1 MLAVGSVTVPVVGVV
16 HVIAVGDRF
25 VPAVAAVRMGV
36 ILVGGVR
43 QGVLVVVAL
52 MRGVRVP
59 VMDVVHVAFML
70 RAGVPAAGPVGMSVP
85 GVDVVSG
92 SGHCSSLL

>member
-1 MLAVGSVTVPVVGVV
+1 VGVV
-16 HVIAVGDRF
+16 
-25 VPAVAAVRMGV
+25 
-36 ILVGGVR
+36 LVGGVR

-59 VMDVVHVAFML
+59 VMDVVRVAFML
-70 RAGVPAAGPVGMSVP
+70 GAGMPAAGPVGMGVP

-92 SGHCSSLL
+92 SGHWSSLL